1 VLGQGHD
8 ENPGPSRQGGTE
20 LNDFDQEA
28 PAIPATELEYGRIEE
43 LEARVSTLEDHA
55 TSVLFTKTETERL
68 EQMHAAV
75 EPWVGPEGQLRV
87 RLERMEQAVF
97 ALIQDPNN
105 PVSSAAQARAILT
118 AIPTPAA

>member
-8 ENPGPSRQGGTE
+8 ENTGPSRQGGTE
-20 LNDFDQEA
+20 LNDFEKEA
-28 PAIPATELEYGRIEE
+28 PAIPVIDDGRIEE
-43 LEARVSTLEDHA
+43 LEARVSVLETEVDHLGVSHAA
-55 TSVLFTKTETERL
+55 TSETVS
-68 EQMHAAV
+68 AV

-97 ALIQDPNN
+97 ALIQDPAN